1 VSRGSLTV
9 CGRLIIGFHGVFEK
23 GIWSS
28 SFQFIGT
35 LSSESTLS
43 NSKAPSAKHLAAGW
57 TRISCL
63 TGSCCGWFKDNLLAK
78 SPLNGLWTDSRNSAT
93 RSRQGDKE
101 LIANLEGFMPR
112 VLKGEFPSMA
122 FNLSYGIQG
131 QARYTHVP
139 GILEM
144 VGIPYVGSGPL
155 AHSLA
160 LDKVVAKM
168 IFRQQ
173 GLPTPDF
180 AVLNAPGFQAPDLAY
195 PLIVKPK
202 NEAVSMGIEVVH
214 DEEELRNAAQ
224 IIFDQFNQPVLV
236 EQYIE
241 GREINLGLLGNAPPE
256 ALTPC
261 EIVFGKTGPRIYII
275 QHKKGESGR
284 DIQWLCP
291 APIGEDLTIKVKK
304 LAKKAFSALGCY
316 DCARV
321 DMRLDAK
328 GNVYIL
334 EINSLPSLGE
344 HGFYV
349 IAAHE
354 AGLDFP
360 KLLNRLVE
368 TATARY
374 FGTPKPPPTQI
385 KERNLGEHIFAYL
398 AKHRDAM
405 ERRLEEW
412 VSISNRTYDS
422 VGNRSAMKKIGKQF
436 EEIKMRPV
444 EEFTDKR
451 SIRTWET
458 KAGFEGGTLLIGHM
472 DVPLERNTPNQLFRR
487 DPEWLYGEGIG
498 ASRAPLVMLTF
509 ALRALRNRRVLQKIP
524 LGVLFYSDEG
534 IDCRYSADIIQKA
547 AAKAARV
554 LVLRPGSLND
564 KIMVQRRGQRKY
576 LLTLE
581 GKSRRLGQY
590 AKTPEVLL
598 LAFEKILELSSLS
611 SRKEKIALSVTDIE
625 TDAYPMLLPHRV
637 TANLMLSYLDP
648 KNVAPLEKMMKEILS
663 RDAFRFDLESIS
675 DRPPMKERRNNLR
688 LAKKLASVA
697 DQWDIPLIQES
708 SVWPSAGGLVPAKVP
723 VVCGVGPVS
732 KDLYAPQEGISRSSL
747 IQRTLLMAQFLAQ
760 EWKK

>member
-1 VSRGSLTV
+1 MKIAVIFNRESEKVINLFGLANREKYGKEAIKRIVDGLKKFGHQV
-9 CGRLIIGFHGVFEK
+9 KAFE
-23 GIWSS
+23 
-28 SFQFIGT
+28 
-35 LSSESTLS
+35 
-43 NSKAPSAKHLAAGW
+43 
-57 TRISCL
+57 
-63 TGSCCGWFKDNLLAK
+63 
-78 SPLNGLWTDSRNSAT
+78 
-93 RSRQGDKE
+93 GDKE
-101 LIANLEGFMPR
+101 LIGNLEQFMPR
-112 VLKGEFPSMA
+112 VLKGELPGMA

-180 AVLNAPGFQAPDLAY
+180 AVLDSPGFKEPKLPY

-202 NEAVSMGIEVVH
+202 NEAVSMGIEIVH
-214 DEEELRNAAQ
+214 NETELRNAAQ
-224 IIFDQFNQPVLV
+224 VIFDQFHQPVLT

-241 GREINLGLLGNAPPE
+241 GREINVGLLGNAPPE

-261 EIVFGKTGPRIYII
+261 EIVFGETGPRIYTI
-275 QHKKGESGR
+275 QDKKGQSGR
-284 DIQWLCP
+284 EIQWRCP
-291 APIGEDLTIKVKK
+291 APIGEELTLSVKEI
-304 LAKKAFSALGCY
+304 AKKAFAALGCY

-321 DMRLDAK
+321 DMRLDAR

-344 HGFYV
+344 HGSYV
-349 IAAHE
+349 VAAQE

-360 KLLNRLVE
+360 ELVNRLVE

-374 FGTPKPPPTQI
+374 FGTPKPPPAQN
-385 KERNLGEHIFAYL
+385 KGRNLGDHIFAYL
-398 AKHRDAM
+398 AKQRDAM

-412 VSISNRTYDS
+412 VAVSSRTYDP
-422 VGNRSAMKKIGKQF
+422 VGNRSAMKRLGK
-436 EEIKMRPV
+436 ELETIKMRPV

-451 SIRTWET
+451 SVRTWET

-472 DVPLERNTPNQLFRR
+472 DVLVSRNTPNQLFRR

-498 ASRAPLVMLTF
+498 ASKAPLVMLNF

-524 LGVLFYSDEG
+524 LGILYYTDDG
-534 IDCRYSADIIQKA
+534 RDCRYSADMIQGA
-547 AAKAARV
+547 AAKASQV
-554 LVLRPGSLND
+554 FVLRPGNLND
-564 KIMVQRRGQRKY
+564 KVMVQRRGQRKY
-576 LLTLE
+576 RITLE

-598 LAFEKILELSSLS
+598 QAFEKFMEISSLS
-611 SRKEKIALSVTDIE
+611 SRKERVAVSVTDIQ

-637 TANLMLSYLDP
+637 TANLMLSYLDT
-648 KNVAPLEKMMKEILS
+648 KIVAPLERKMRAILIGS
-663 RDAFRFDLESIS
+663 SFRFELERVS
-675 DRPPMKERRNNLR
+675 DRPPMKERRHNLQ
-688 LAKKLASVA
+688 LAKKLALVA
-697 DQWDIPLIQES
+697 DQWDIPLVRES

-723 VVCGVGPVS
+723 VVCGVGPVAR
-732 KDLYAPQEGISRSSL
+732 DLYTPQEGVSRSSL

>member
-1 VSRGSLTV
+1 MKIAVIFNRESEKVINLFGLPNREKYGKKSIKRIVDGLKIFGHQV
-9 CGRLIIGFHGVFEK
+9 KAFE
-23 GIWSS
+23 
-28 SFQFIGT
+28 
-35 LSSESTLS
+35 
-43 NSKAPSAKHLAAGW
+43 
-57 TRISCL
+57 
-63 TGSCCGWFKDNLLAK
+63 
-78 SPLNGLWTDSRNSAT
+78 
-93 RSRQGDKE
+93 GDKE
-101 LIANLEGFMPR
+101 LITNLEGFMPK
-112 VLKGEFPSMA
+112 VLKGELPGMA

-180 AVLNAPGFQAPDLAY
+180 AVLDAPGFPTPDLSY

-202 NEAVSMGIEVVH
+202 NEAVSMGIKIVH
-214 DEEELRNAAQ
+214 NEDELRSAAQ
-224 IIFDQFNQPVLV
+224 VIFDQFNQPVLL

-241 GREINLGLLGNAPPE
+241 GREINVGLLGNSPPE
-256 ALTPC
+256 ALPPC
-261 EIVFGKTGPRIYII
+261 EIVFGQTGPQIYTIED
-275 QHKKGESGR
+275 KKGQSDRE
-284 DIQWLCP
+284 IQWLCP
-291 APIGEDLTIKVKK
+291 APIGKELTVKVKEI
-304 LAKKAFSALGCY
+304 AIKAFAALGCY

-328 GNVYIL
+328 GNPFIL

-344 HGFYV
+344 HGSYV
-349 IAAHE
+349 IAAGQT
-354 AGLDFP
+354 GLDFS
-360 KLLNRLVE
+360 KLVNRLVD

-374 FGTPKPPPTQI
+374 FGTPKPPPAQI
-385 KERNLGEHIFAYL
+385 KDRNLSDHVFAYL
-398 AKHRDAM
+398 SKQRDAM
-405 ERRLEEW
+405 EKRLEEW
-412 VSISNRTYDS
+412 VSISSRTYDP
-422 VGNRSAMKKIGKQF
+422 VGNRNAMKRIGKEL

-444 EEFTDKR
+444 EAFTDKR
-451 SIRTWET
+451 SVRTWET
-458 KAGFEGGTLLIGHM
+458 KAGFEGGTLFIGHL
-472 DVPLERNTPNQLFRR
+472 DVPVDRSTPTQLFRR

-498 ASRAPLVMLTF
+498 ASRAPLVMLTS
-509 ALRALRNRRVLQKIP
+509 ALRALRNRRVLHKIP
-524 LGVLFYSDEG
+524 LGVLYYSDEG
-534 IDCRYSADIIQKA
+534 RDCRYSAEIVQKA

-564 KIMVQRRGQRKY
+564 KVMVQRRGQKKY

-590 AKTPEVLL
+590 AKIPEVLL
-598 LAFEKILELSSLS
+598 QACGKFVELSSLS
-611 SRKEKIALSVTDIE
+611 SRKDRVALSVTNIQ

-648 KNVAPLEKMMKEILS
+648 KNVSPLEEKMSKTLS
-663 RDAFRFDLESIS
+663 GGAFRFNLESIS
-675 DRPPMKERRNNLR
+675 DRPPMKERRHNLR
-688 LAKKLASVA
+688 LAKKLAAVA
-697 DQWDIPLIQES
+697 DQWEIPLFQES
-708 SVWPSAGGLVPAKVP
+708 SVWPSAGGLVPARVP

-732 KDLYAPQEGISRSSL
+732 KDLYTPQEGISRSSF
-747 IQRTLLMAQFLAQ
+747 IQRTLLMAQFLSQ